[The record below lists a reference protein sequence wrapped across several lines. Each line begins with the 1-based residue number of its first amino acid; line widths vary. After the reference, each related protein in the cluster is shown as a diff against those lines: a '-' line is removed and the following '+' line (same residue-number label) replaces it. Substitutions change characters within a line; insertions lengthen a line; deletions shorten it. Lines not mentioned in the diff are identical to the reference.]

1 MELFEGK
8 QEVQKTSVN
17 KMKIGIVGL
26 GTIGSELKK
35 TIDKIPKA
43 ELIGIYDIDDDKRTT
58 DLDSLINQADLIIET
73 AHPDIV
79 KQVLEK
85 CIEKKKDILSLSIGG
100 VLAFP
105 NIFER
110 IKQAG
115 INLYLPSGAVAGIDA
130 IKAVNGEATSITL
143 TTTKPAKTL
152 NQNITEK
159 QLIFQGNAIKAVKE
173 FPTSINVAA
182 ILSLASIGPENVN
195 VKIFADPNITNNQHE
210 ICMEGPFGKI
220 TTKVENLPSENNP
233 KTSYLAI
240 ASAKKT
246 LKQIFEK
253 VKIGT

>member
-1 MELFEGK
+1 
-8 QEVQKTSVN
+8 
-17 KMKIGIVGL
+17 MKIGIVGL
-26 GTIGSELKK
+26 GTIGIELKK
-35 TIDKIPKA
+35 TVDEIPEA
-43 ELIGIYDIDDDKRTT
+43 ELIGIYDIDDDKRTM
-58 DLDSLINQADLIIET
+58 DLNTLIEKADLIIET

-105 NIFER
+105 DIFKKIQET
-110 IKQAG
+110 G

-152 NQNITEK
+152 NKDITEK
-159 QLIFQGNAIKAVKE
+159 QLIFNGDAIKAVKE

-195 VKIFADPNITNNQHE
+195 VKIFADPTIKNNHHE
-210 ICMEGPFGKI
+210 ISMEGPFGKI
-220 TTKVENLPSENNP
+220 TTKVENLPSQNNP
-233 KTSYLAI
+233 RTSYLAI

-246 LKQIFEK
+246 LMQIFEK